1 MTISAK
7 VIADSKWQDVRIT
20 TLQLRYPR
28 FIHAEFMTHRM
39 FSRNASSSRAIP
51 IERLIADIEND
62 PVKPSYWGK
71 NQKGMQASEEIGNK
85 EKYQAEHV
93 WDTVCWNAVVAA
105 QELAELKVHKQIVN
119 RILEPFSHINVVVT
133 ATEWEN
139 FFLLRNHPD
148 AQPEMQELARVMKE
162 AMIINDPVDRR
173 WHLPYVDRLYGNELE
188 NFEDLAFRLSAAR
201 CARVSYRTHEGK
213 PPELEEDVKLYERL
227 TQASP
232 PHLSPLEHAA
242 IFDSGRFGAE
252 WWANFRSWRSFRN
265 YCEQWGF

>member
-1 MTISAK
+1 MPISAK
-7 VIADSKWQDVRIT
+7 VIADTMYNSVRIT

-51 IERLIADIEND
+51 VERMINDVMTD
-62 PVKPSYWGK
+62 PVSPSYWGK
-71 NQKGMQASEEIGNK
+71 NMKGMQAKEELTEKEIDVAKRLWYNARHSAIG
-85 EKYQAEHV
+85 YAR
-93 WDTVCWNAVVAA
+93 
-105 QELAELKVHKQIVN
+105 ELARYGVHKQIVN

-139 FFLLRNHPD
+139 FFNLRRHPD
-148 AQPEMQELARVMKE
+148 AQPEMQELAE
-162 AMIINDPVDRR
+162 AMHQAMTISDPVNRF
-173 WHLPYVDRLYGNELE
+173 WHLPYVDRLYE
-188 NFEDLAFRLSAAR
+188 NAPEAYKDLAFKLSAAR

-213 PPELEEDVKLYERL
+213 PPEIDEDVKLYERL

-242 IFDSGRFGAE
+242 IYDGGRFDAE
-252 WWANFRSWRSFRN
+252 WWANFKAWRSFRN